1 MTVGQF
7 CSTALFQFSYTIGR
21 ERLNLMKEIINTLNK
36 HSLAEATGISY
47 SRLRKYS
54 AGAVAELTEE
64 ERRKIYE
71 YLLSIADAFKI
82 T

>member
-1 MTVGQF
+1 
-7 CSTALFQFSYTIGR
+7 
-21 ERLNLMKEIINTLNK
+21 MKDIINTLNK
-36 HSLAEATGISY
+36 HSLATATGISY

-54 AGAVAELTEE
+54 AGAIAELTEE

-82 T
+82 N

>member
-1 MTVGQF
+1 
-7 CSTALFQFSYTIGR
+7 
-21 ERLNLMKEIINTLNK
+21 MKDIINTLNK
-36 HSLAEATGISY
+36 HSLATATGISY

-82 T
+82 I

>member
-1 MTVGQF
+1 
-7 CSTALFQFSYTIGR
+7 LI
-21 ERLNLMKEIINTLNK
+21 KEIINTLNK

-64 ERRKIYE
+64 ERQKIYE
-71 YLLSIADAFKI
+71 YLITIADAFK
-82 T
+82 TT

>member
-1 MTVGQF
+1 
-7 CSTALFQFSYTIGR
+7 
-21 ERLNLMKEIINTLNK
+21 MKEVINKLNK

-54 AGAVAELTEE
+54 AGAVAELTNE

-71 YLLSIADAFKI
+71 YLVNIAKI
-82 T
+82 FEMENDNNERTMETHS

>member
-1 MTVGQF
+1 
-7 CSTALFQFSYTIGR
+7 
-21 ERLNLMKEIINTLNK
+21 MKEIINTLNK

-71 YLLSIADAFKI
+71 YLLSIANAFKI